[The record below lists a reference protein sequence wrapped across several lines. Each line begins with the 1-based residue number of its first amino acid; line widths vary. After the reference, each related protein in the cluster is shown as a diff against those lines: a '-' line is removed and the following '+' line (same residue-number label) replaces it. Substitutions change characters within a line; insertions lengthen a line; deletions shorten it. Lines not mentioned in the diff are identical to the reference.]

1 MVTEKKINELIIN
14 ITNCIHK
21 NYPELVEFIDEMPIT
36 LPNQKHPE
44 LNVKSLTSYYNSLVN
59 VVEEYEENHKGNVM
73 CERFEKLP
81 LNEFNELE
89 SENSIREI
97 YIKINDFKISY
108 NDVGDGTVPIIFLHG
123 FPFDKSMWKAQLEH
137 LKENNRVIALD
148 FRGFGK
154 SIDENT
160 PLSMELFTEDLILF
174 MEELNIERAVICGLS
189 LGAFVALDA
198 IKRFPERF
206 DALIL
211 CDTQCIADTSKV
223 KEKRHKTIEEINANG
238 SSEFKEKF
246 VKSVFHKETL
256 TNKPAL
262 VDELRTV
269 VNANSDRV
277 IKAGLL
283 ALADRSETCSILEN
297 ITIPTLI
304 ICGRQDEITPLTQSE
319 AMHKSIKNSE
329 LRIIDNAGHV
339 SNLESPVEFNSYIN
353 EFLTTLSDTQTVVPN
368 SEPLSPK
375 I

>member
-21 NYPELVEFIDEMPIT
+21 NYPELVEYLDEMPIT
-36 LPNQKHPE
+36 LPDQKHPE

-59 VVEEYEENHKGNVM
+59 VVAEYEENQKENVI

-81 LNEFNELE
+81 TDEFIELD
-89 SENSIREI
+89 SQNSLREI
-97 YIKINDFKISY
+97 YINISDFKISY
-108 NDVGDGTVPIIFLHG
+108 YDVGEGTVPIIFLHG

-137 LKENNRVIALD
+137 LKENNRVIAVD
-148 FRGFGK
+148 IRGFGK
-154 SIDENT
+154 SIDEVT

-174 MEELNIERAVICGLS
+174 MEELNIERAILCGLS
-189 LGAFVALDA
+189 MGGYIALDA

-211 CDTQCIADTSKV
+211 CDTQCIADTSEV
-223 KEKRHKTIEEINANG
+223 KEKRHKTIEEINTNG
-238 SSEFKEKF
+238 SAIFKEKF
-246 VKSVFHKETL
+246 IKSVFHSETL
-256 TNKPAL
+256 ANKPVL

-269 VNANSDRV
+269 VNQNSDRV

-283 ALADRSETCSILEN
+283 ALANRSETCSILKN

-304 ICGRQDEITPLTQSE
+304 ICGRQDEVTPLAQSE
-319 AMHKSIKNSE
+319 AMHISIPNSE

-353 EFLTTLSDTQTVVPN
+353 EFLTTLSEMQTDIPN

>member
-319 AMHKSIKNSE
+319 AMYKSIKNSE

-353 EFLTTLSDTQTVVPN
+353 EFLTTLSEMQTDIPN